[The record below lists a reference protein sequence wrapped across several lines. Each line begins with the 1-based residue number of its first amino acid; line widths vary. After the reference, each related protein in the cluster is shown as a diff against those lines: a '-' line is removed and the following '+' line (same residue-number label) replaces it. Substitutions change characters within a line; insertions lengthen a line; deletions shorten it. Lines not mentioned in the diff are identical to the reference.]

1 MRKKWL
7 KEEKGAALA
16 WTLILFVV
24 MTILATSIMF
34 IVQQDLREVVMQ
46 EKRIKTFYIAQSG
59 VELSYAALM
68 QNENEYFNKMV
79 NDTVVSMVDEI
90 DVYDGETVVGK
101 AAVTVTPEMID
112 GKKWIKIV
120 SIGTLTGETMTVRT
134 VMRIDSTNIMNVIME
149 RS

>member
-1 MRKKWL
+1 MRKKWF

-79 NDTVVSMVDEI
+79 NDTVVSLVDEI
-90 DVYDGETVVGK
+90 DVYDGEAVVGK
-101 AAVTVTPEMID
+101 AAVTVTHEMID

>member
-7 KEEKGAALA
+7 KEEKGAALV

-79 NDTVVSMVDEI
+79 NDTVVSLVDEI
-90 DVYDGETVVGK
+90 DVYDGEAVVGK